1 MTRTKN
7 IKGLFFHLGN
17 YTPRKNEFE
26 KRLKYR
32 LFVDGI
38 PTGYTFERLRDGWQ
52 FVNDNYWR
60 WL

>member
-1 MTRTKN
+1 MKRDKN
-7 IKGLFFHLGN
+7 IKGLIFHLGN

-26 KRLKYR
+26 RGLKYR
-32 LFVDGI
+32 LFVDNI
-38 PTGYTFERLRDGWQ
+38 PTGYTFGTLREGWQ